1 VIRIELLAPSNLSA
15 FEALFEASASSCF
28 CRYWHFEG
36 TKNEWLGRCAHA
48 ADRNRAEQAALVQAE
63 DRRARGLLALEARTA
78 VGWLKLA
85 PRDSVPKLRRL
96 PVYKS
101 LDLGPDE
108 GVHSVT
114 CVLVHPEHRGRGI
127 ARALIKAAVEYA
139 RACGGRAIE
148 AYPRR
153 TREPIHA
160 EEAWMGPESL
170 FVEAD
175 FVPVHDES
183 PYPVLRK
190 TLDAR

>member
-1 VIRIELLAPSNLSA
+1 MIRVEPLAPANVAA
-15 FEALFEASASSCF
+15 FEALFDACASSCF

-36 TKNEWLGRCAHA
+36 TKNDWLARCAHDA
-48 ADRNRAEQAALVQAE
+48 AANREEHAALVHAE
-63 DRRARGLLALEARTA
+63 DPRARGLLACAAGAA

-85 PRDSVPKLRRL
+85 PRRSVTKLRRL

-108 GVHSVT
+108 GVYSVS
-114 CVLVHPEHRGRGI
+114 CFLVHPEHRGRGV
-127 ARALIKAAVEYA
+127 ARALLQAADRYV
-139 RACGGRAIE
+139 RAWGGSAIE

-153 TREPIHA
+153 TVEPIHA

-170 FVEAD
+170 FVEQD
-175 FVPVHDES
+175 FAAVHDEG

-190 TLDAR
+190 ALSAT

>member
-1 VIRIELLAPSNLSA
+1 LRVAPLDPGNVSA
-15 FEALFEASASSCF
+15 FGALFEACGSACF

-48 ADRNRAEQAALVQAE
+48 ADLNRSEQAALVQAE
-63 DRRARGLLALEARTA
+63 DRRARGLLALEAQTA

-85 PRDSVPKLRRL
+85 PRVSVPKLRRL

-108 GVHSVT
+108 GVHSVA
-114 CVLVHPEHRGRGI
+114 CLLVHPKHRGKGV
-127 ARALIKAAVEYA
+127 ARVLIKAAVEYA
-139 RACGGRAIE
+139 RTWGGRAIE

-170 FVEAD
+170 FVEAG
-175 FVPVHDES
+175 FVPLHDET
-183 PYPVLRK
+183 PYPVFRK